1 MRFLKYGLLGLLA
14 LVIVAVAGTAVY
26 VFTLDSNDVK
36 KLLAEQVEKATGRS
50 LKISGPLSYELSW
63 TPKIRVEDVSFQN
76 AAWGEAPEMVRI
88 GVLEADLDL
97 NRVFDGIVIVE
108 SLFVEHASVTLER
121 DPGGRANWV
130 FPGMERSGE
139 EDSSSS
145 GGHDGMFPVVESVTL
160 IDVDIVYDDRLEGIR
175 HEVDITSI
183 DLDAPDME
191 NPVDAI
197 VDMSVDGKRIA
208 LSGKLPPA
216 VSLGDASVPQPF
228 DITGEAMGEPF
239 KVSGKLLFA
248 YEDGI
253 PANIAIQDLKVAAL
267 SSDLSGE
274 FKFDGSGR
282 IPRISAALK
291 SEVIDLRPL
300 EAMAKGSGRGA
311 SRENASDGIADMLD
325 KRVPADWLDAAEVS
339 LSLNVKHL
347 KSTAADASD
356 ITLTA
361 EMRDGKLSVAP
372 LWAVYA
378 GSPIRLEADVT
389 REGRGLSGRAD
400 LSIKGADFDRL
411 AGTAIDAAGFEAGGD
426 LSLQIETSGS
436 RLGELIAGA
445 RVKGEA
451 AVPLVRYQD
460 PAGPDAGRDFSISK
474 LAVSL
479 DVVGTEPKAVL
490 NLIEHAGDI
499 GLDTPLRNVVLK
511 GLSGEAHIR
520 AADVSTA
527 QDKVRDLDIAVSL
540 NDEVL
545 SLSIPDM
552 MLARAHLQAAVR
564 IEPAGE
570 RTRFSSRVL
579 WKNVDLD
586 IASRRLGID
595 GRASGRADVDVDLAG
610 EGRTIASILSA
621 IDGKFALDMAGATY
635 LPDGAA
641 EADRIRVET
650 LSLKASSMAE
660 PFVGKV
666 VGRFGAEEIDIAGRF
681 PSLKALVEKG
691 QALPFD
697 ITGRISGEKVAVKG
711 QVTLVQ
717 IEDRFTSLT
726 LSGLDARIG
735 RSDLTGSVKLGLEGK
750 RPKIDVVLQSDLL
763 DLEPYLDDWM
773 TAGAQSSPAAGG
785 PTEKQNDPLDKPL
798 PVEILDLADGSL
810 DLKAGELRM
819 PGLTAKNLD
828 LRASLSDRVLTVFPS
843 EGILNEGLAKF
854 EASLDGSKAP
864 LAAIS
869 LDGTWTGAHF
879 GDVVREYFDSD
890 VISGYGNASLALT
903 ASGRTPRETMDTVN
917 GHAAVY
923 MKDGKV
929 SNTYWELIAADLV
942 TSLLPFIGKTADK
955 EGKLNCMATRF
966 DIKDGNADSVV
977 FLVDSS
983 RVTVGGDGTV
993 NLREETVDFLLQP
1006 KPKDFSFV
1014 SLATPIRISGPMTD
1028 PKIYPDPAGAAK
1040 SAVLGAGAVALTAL
1054 NPLALML
1061 PFVSSGSS
1069 EDPCPA
1075 AIALAEGMSPEE
1087 AAKIGAEANGGADKP
1102 AGVSKSADE
1111 VIKLP
1116 GKAVDGIFGG
1126 IKKLL
1131 E

>member
-14 LVIVAVAGTAVY
+14 LVIVAAAGTAVY
-26 VFTLDSNDVK
+26 VFTLDSDDVK
-36 KLLAEQVEKATGRS
+36 KLLADQVEKATGRS
-50 LKISGPLSYELSW
+50 LKIAGPLSYELSW
-63 TPKIRVEDVSFQN
+63 TPKIRAEDVSFQN
-76 AAWGEAPEMVRI
+76 AAWSEAPEMVRI

-108 SLFVEHASVTLER
+108 SLFVEQASVTLER
-121 DPGGRANWV
+121 DAAGRANWEV
-130 FPGMERSGE
+130 PGMEDSEE
-139 EDSSSS
+139 EDDPSS
-145 GGHDGMFPVVESVTL
+145 GGRGGMFPVVESVTL
-160 IDVDIVYDDRLEGIR
+160 INVDIVYDDRLENVR
-175 HEVDITSI
+175 HEVNVASI
-183 DLDAPDME
+183 DLDAPDIE

-216 VSLGDASVPQPF
+216 VSLGDAGAPQPF

-239 KVSGKLLFA
+239 TVSGKLLFA
-248 YEDGI
+248 YEDGV
-253 PANIAIQDLKVAAL
+253 PANIALQDLKVAAL
-267 SSDLSGE
+267 SSDLTGE

-282 IPRISAALK
+282 IPKISAALK
-291 SEVIDLRPL
+291 SEVIDLGPL
-300 EAMAKGSGRGA
+300 EALATGSSRGGPQ
-311 SRENASDGIADMLD
+311 EDTGEGIVDMLD
-325 KRVPADWLDAAEVS
+325 ARVPADWLDAAEVS
-339 LSLNVKHL
+339 LSLNVKDL
-347 KSTAADASD
+347 KSGAADVSD
-356 ITLTA
+356 FTLTA

-378 GSPIRLEADVT
+378 GSPIRLEAEIA

-426 LSLQIETSGS
+426 LSLQIETSGT
-436 RLGELIAGA
+436 RIGALIAGA
-445 RVKGEA
+445 RVKGEV

-479 DVVGTEPKAVL
+479 EAVGTDPKAVV
-490 NLIEHAGDI
+490 NLIENAGDI
-499 GLDTPLRNVVLK
+499 GLDTPLRSVVLK

-520 AADVSTA
+520 AAEVATA

-579 WKNVDLD
+579 WKNVDLN
-586 IASRRLGID
+586 IAARRLGVD
-595 GRASGRADVDVDLAG
+595 GRAAGRADIDVDLAG
-610 EGRTIASILSA
+610 EGRTIGSILSA
-621 IDGKFALDMAGATY
+621 IDGSFGLDMAGVTY
-635 LPDGAA
+635 LPAGAA
-641 EADRIRVET
+641 ESERVRVEA
-650 LSLKASSMAE
+650 LSLKATSMAE
-660 PFVGKV
+660 PFVGMVK
-666 VGRFGAEEIDIAGRF
+666 GSFGAEEVDIGGRF
-681 PSLKALVEKG
+681 PSIKALAEKG

-697 ITGRISGEKVAVKG
+697 IAGSISGEKVAIKG
-711 QVTLVQ
+711 QLTLVQ
-717 IEDRFTSLT
+717 AGDRFTSFT

-735 RSDLTGSVKLGLEGK
+735 RSDLTGSVKLGLEGE

-763 DLEPYLDDWM
+763 DLEPYLDDE
-773 TAGAQSSPAAGG
+773 TAADAQHSPAAGG

-798 PVEILDLADGSL
+798 PVEMLDMADGTL
-810 DLKAGELRM
+810 DLKAGELRV

-828 LRASLSDRVLTVFPS
+828 LRATLADRVLTVYPS
-843 EGILNEGLAKF
+843 EGVFNEGLAKF
-854 EASLDGSKAP
+854 QASLDGSKAP
-864 LAAIS
+864 MASIS

-890 VISGYGNASLALT
+890 VISGYGNASVALT

-966 DIKDGNADSVV
+966 DIRDGNADSTV

-1014 SLATPIRISGPMTD
+1014 SLATPIRISGPMAD
-1028 PKIYPDPAGAAK
+1028 PKIFPDAAGAAK
-1040 SAVLGAGAVALTAL
+1040 AAVLGAGAVALTAI

-1061 PFVSSGSS
+1061 PLVSTGSS

-1087 AAKIGAEANGGADKP
+1087 AAKIGAEANGGGDTPADAGKP
-1102 AGVSKSADE
+1102 AGE
-1111 VIKLP
+1111 VMKLP

>member
-1 MRFLKYGLLGLLA
+1 MRFLKYGLLALLA
-14 LVIVAVAGTAVY
+14 LVFLAVAGTAVY
-26 VFTLDSNDVK
+26 VFTLDTEDVK

-50 LKISGPLSYELSW
+50 LKIAGPLSYELSW
-63 TPKIRVEDVSFQN
+63 TPKIRAEDVSFQN
-76 AAWGEAPEMVRI
+76 AAWSATPEMVRV

-108 SLFVEHASVTLER
+108 SLFVEQASITLER
-121 DPGGRANWV
+121 DAGGRANWE
-130 FPGMERSGE
+130 FPGMEGSGE
-139 EDSSSS
+139 EDDPSS
-145 GGHDGMFPVVESVTL
+145 GGRGGMFPVIKSVTL
-160 IDVDIVYDDRLEGIR
+160 INVDVVYDDALEGIR
-175 HEVDITSI
+175 HEVDIASI

-216 VSLGDASVPQPF
+216 VSLGDASAPQPF

-248 YEDGI
+248 YEDGV
-253 PANIAIQDLKVAAL
+253 PVNIALQDLKVAAL
-267 SSDLSGE
+267 SSDLAGE

-282 IPRISAALK
+282 IPKISATLK
-291 SEVIDLRPL
+291 SEMLDLRPL
-300 EAMAKGSGRGA
+300 EALAKGSGTD
-311 SRENASDGIADMLD
+311 SPRETTPDGIADMLD
-325 KRVPADWLDAAEVS
+325 ERVPADWLDAAEVAF
-339 LSLNVKHL
+339 SLNVKNL
-347 KSTAADASD
+347 KSTPADVSD
-356 ITLTA
+356 IALTA
-361 EMRDGKLSVAP
+361 ELRDGKLSIAP
-372 LWAVYA
+372 LWAIYA

-389 REGRGLSGRAD
+389 RDGRGLAARAD

-411 AGTAIDAAGFEAGGD
+411 AGTAIDVAGFEAGGD

-436 RLGELIAGA
+436 RIGELIAGA
-445 RVKGEA
+445 RIKGEA
-451 AVPLVRYQD
+451 GMPAVRYQD
-460 PAGPDAGRDFSISK
+460 PAGPAAGRDFVISK
-474 LAVSL
+474 LAVTL
-479 DVVGTEPKAVL
+479 EVVGTEPKAVL
-490 NLIEHAGDI
+490 NLIENAGDI
-499 GLDTPLRNVVLK
+499 GLDTPLRKIVLK
-511 GLSGEAHIR
+511 GLSGEAHVR
-520 AADVSTA
+520 AAEVATA

-552 MLARAHLQAAVR
+552 MLARAHLQAALR

-570 RTRFSSRVL
+570 KTRFSSRVL
-579 WKNVDLD
+579 WKNVDLNS
-586 IASRRLGID
+586 AARRLGID
-595 GRASGRADVDVDLAG
+595 GRAAGRADVDVDLTG
-610 EGRTIASILSA
+610 EGRTIGSILSA
-621 IDGKFALDMAGATY
+621 VDGSFGLDMAGVTY
-635 LPDGAA
+635 LPAGAA
-641 EADRIRVET
+641 ESERVRVEA
-650 LSLKASSMAE
+650 LSLKATSMSE
-660 PFVGKV
+660 PFVGMIK
-666 VGRFGAEEIDIAGRF
+666 GSFGAEEVDIGGRF
-681 PSLKALVEKG
+681 PSLKALAEKG

-697 ITGRISGEKVAVKG
+697 IAGSISGEKVAIKG
-711 QVTLVQ
+711 QLTLVQ
-717 IEDRFTSLT
+717 AGDQFTSFT

-735 RSDLTGSVKLGLEGK
+735 RSDLTGSVKLGLEGE
-750 RPKIDVVLQSDLL
+750 RPKVDVVLQSNLL
-763 DLEPYLDDWM
+763 DLEPYLDD
-773 TAGAQSSPAAGG
+773 QVAAGEQHSPPASG
-785 PTEKQNDPLDKPL
+785 PSEKQNDPLDKPL

-828 LRASLSDRVLTVFPS
+828 LRASLADRVLTVYPS
-843 EGILNEGLAKF
+843 EGIFNEGLAKF
-854 EASLDGSKAP
+854 QASIDGSKPP
-864 LAAIS
+864 LAAVS
-869 LDGTWTGAHF
+869 VDGTWTGAHF

-890 VISGYGNASLALT
+890 VISGYGNASLALN
-903 ASGRTPRETMDTVN
+903 ARGRTPRETMDTVS

-955 EGKLNCMATRF
+955 EGKLNCMVTRF
-966 DIKDGNADSVV
+966 DIKDGNADSAV

-1040 SAVLGAGAVALTAL
+1040 SAVLGAGAVALTAI

-1061 PFVSSGSS
+1061 PLVSSGSS
-1069 EDPCPA
+1069 ENPCPA

-1102 AGVSKSADE
+1102 AGVPKTADE